1 MNCLKESKKLD
12 TSTRGNLVKKSDLY
26 WKKFTARRMGK
37 KKPSESW
44 AMTRRLNVDDI
55 ILV

>member
-1 MNCLKESKKLD
+1 
-12 TSTRGNLVKKSDLY
+12 LY
-26 WKKFTARRMGK
+26 WKNSITRRMGK